1 MRKSTREYI
10 MCARTSLNEK
20 RILTFSAIAASGFA
34 GAGLVLGLLV
44 GSLVIVFDGVYSL
57 VSLLLTLLSLA
68 VSRFIERPSK
78 RHFPFGKAVLEPVV
92 IAVKGSV
99 ILTVVLVSLY
109 SAVSAMFSGGREVDA
124 SIATIFGVINVIGC
138 GYVWWYIAGKSKRYS
153 SGLIEAETKQWQMD
167 TLLSVA
173 VTLGFVA
180 AWTISVSPYS
190 QYAVYA
196 DPMMMI
202 LMSFYF
208 IKVPFE
214 MLVGAIR
221 ELLMMKP
228 DAEICET
235 VDQEVLALDK
245 QTAQQFKLV
254 GVTKVGRELRVK
266 LDVHSQGKQVEIA
279 ELNKSRRILK
289 DKLSKLSLD
298 LNLTMNIAS

>member
-1 MRKSTREYI
+1 

-20 RILTFSAIAASGFA
+20 RILTFSALLASGFA

-78 RHFPFGKAVLEPVV
+78 RQFPFGKAVLEPVV

-99 ILTVVLVSLY
+99 ILAIVSVSLY
-109 SAVSAMFSGGREVDA
+109 SAVTAMFTGGREVDA
-124 SIATIFGVINVIGC
+124 GIATLFGVVNVLGC
-138 GYVWWYIAGKSKRYS
+138 GYAWWYIANKSKRFS
-153 SGLIEAETKQWQMD
+153 SGLIEAESKQWQMD

-173 VTLGFVA
+173 VTLGFVT
-180 AWTISVSPYS
+180 AWLVSISPFAK
-190 QYAVYA
+190 YAVYA

-208 IKVPFE
+208 IKVPFD
-214 MLVGAIR
+214 MLMGALR

-228 DAEICET
+228 DEAICNA
-235 VDQEVLALDK
+235 VDKEVSALDN
-245 QTAQQFKLV
+245 QGSQQLKV
-254 GVTKVGRELRVK
+254 AAVTKVGRELRVN
-266 LDVHSQGKQVEIA
+266 LDVHSKGQQVEVA
-279 ELNKSRRILK
+279 ELDKTRRVLK

>member
-1 MRKSTREYI
+1 

-20 RILTFSAIAASGFA
+20 RVLTFSALLASGFA
-34 GAGLVLGLLV
+34 GGGLVLGLLV

-68 VSRFIERPSK
+68 VSRFIEQPSK
-78 RHFPFGKAVLEPVV
+78 RQFPFGKSVLEPIV
-92 IAVKGSV
+92 IAIKGSV
-99 ILTVVLVSLY
+99 ILTVVAYSLY
-109 SAVSAMFSGGREVDA
+109 SAVTSLFTGGREVDVG
-124 SIATIFGVINVIGC
+124 IATLFGAVNVIGC
-138 GYVWWYIAGKSKRYS
+138 SYAWWYIAKKSKRFS

-173 VTLGFVA
+173 VTLGFIA
-180 AWTISVSPYS
+180 AWLITLSPLS

-208 IKVPFE
+208 IKVPYE
-214 MLVGAIR
+214 MLRDALR

-228 DAEICET
+228 SAKICDTVDAE
-235 VDQEVLALDK
+235 VSALDK
-245 QTAQQFKLV
+245 QVTQNLEVA

-266 LDVHSQGKQVEIA
+266 LDVHAQGKQVQVA
-279 ELNKSRRILK
+279 ELEKTRKVLK

>member
-1 MRKSTREYI
+1 

-20 RILTFSAIAASGFA
+20 RILTFSALLASGFA

-78 RHFPFGKAVLEPVV
+78 RQFPFGKAVLEPVV

-99 ILTVVLVSLY
+99 ILAIVSVSLY
-109 SAVSAMFSGGREVDA
+109 SAVTAMFTGGREVDA
-124 SIATIFGVINVIGC
+124 GIATLFGVVNVLGC
-138 GYVWWYIAGKSKRYS
+138 GYAWWYIANKSKRFS
-153 SGLIEAETKQWQMD
+153 SGLIEAESKQWQMD

-173 VTLGFVA
+173 VTLGFVT
-180 AWTISVSPYS
+180 AWLVSISPFA

-208 IKVPFE
+208 IKVPFD
-214 MLVGAIR
+214 MLMGALR

-228 DAEICET
+228 DEAICNA
-235 VDQEVLALDK
+235 VDKEVSALDR
-245 QTAQQFKLV
+245 QVSQQLKV
-254 GVTKVGRELRVK
+254 AAVTKVGRELRVN
-266 LDVHSQGKQVEIA
+266 LDVHSKGQQVEVA
-279 ELNKSRRILK
+279 ELDKTRRVLK